1 MWWQLLALTGASA
14 GGPAA
19 VLVQGPHGQQ
29 QSPHELAKA
38 AVEGEPHALAK
49 AEVSKAS
56 VAVRR
61 VGEDTN
67 SSAANAELLANSK
80 AQSDMLRSLLL
91 ANSQMMYA
99 INTLEKEM
107 MKMREALSSHEAKL
121 QHCER
126 ELAETV
132 SAQQQ
137 ADADRVTLDEPSLD
151 SESFELPLAGSSFAQ
166 VAAQGRKAGEEAHH
180 VLLQLGAETTE
191 Q

>member
-1 MWWQLLALTGASA
+1 MGHGHHEHLAS
-14 GGPAA
+14 
-19 VLVQGPHGQQ
+19 
-29 QSPHELAKA
+29 
-38 AVEGEPHALAK
+38 PHALAK
-49 AEVSKAS
+49 EAVAHKEAVHKAS
-56 VAVRR
+56 VAARR
-61 VGEDTN
+61 EGEETD
-67 SSAANAELLANSK
+67 AANSTDASEELLVNSK

>member
-1 MWWQLLALTGASA
+1 MG
-14 GGPAA
+14 
-19 VLVQGPHGQQ
+19 QGHHGHHGHQE
-29 QSPHELAKA
+29 S
-38 AVEGEPHALAK
+38 PHALAK
-49 AEVSKAS
+49 EAGVHKSSVASRREGEETDAANSTAS
-56 VAVRR
+56 V
-61 VGEDTN
+61 D
-67 SSAANAELLANSK
+67 AELLTNSK

-99 INTLEKEM
+99 INTLEKETV
-107 MKMREALSSHEAKL
+107 KMREALSSHEAKL